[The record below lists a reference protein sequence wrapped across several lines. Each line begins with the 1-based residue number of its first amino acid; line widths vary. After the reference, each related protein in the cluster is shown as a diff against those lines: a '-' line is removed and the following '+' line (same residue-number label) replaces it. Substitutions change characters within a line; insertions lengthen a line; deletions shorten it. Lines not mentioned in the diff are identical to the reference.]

1 MKYKHFKQALLFKV
15 GSFIKFQIMKKVVL
29 ILFVFATSTLST
41 FAGVEKES
49 PGGVNIYLSCSRTK
63 EIPLGRPTG
72 RAPMRMPTVN
82 LAGNN
87 LAIPDNLVG
96 YEIVITSESE
106 EVVFSAL
113 VVSTEV
119 VIPNI
124 PPGSYMIDFIGED
137 YCFSGM
143 FTY

>member
-1 MKYKHFKQALLFKV
+1 
-15 GSFIKFQIMKKVVL
+15 
-29 ILFVFATSTLST
+29 
-41 FAGVEKES
+41 
-49 PGGVNIYLSCSRTK
+49 
-63 EIPLGRPTG
+63 
-72 RAPMRMPTVN
+72 MRMPTVK
-82 LAGNN
+82 LTGNN

-106 EVVFSAL
+106 EVVLSAL